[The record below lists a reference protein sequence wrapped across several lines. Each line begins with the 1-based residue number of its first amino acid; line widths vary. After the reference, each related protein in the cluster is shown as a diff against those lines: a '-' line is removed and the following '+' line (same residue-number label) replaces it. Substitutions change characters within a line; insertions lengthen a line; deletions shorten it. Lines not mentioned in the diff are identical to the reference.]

1 MSTITGLH
9 HVTVNSGDPQEN
21 LDFYVGVLGMRLV
34 KRTVNQ
40 DAPDTY
46 HFFYADGAGNPGTEL
61 TFFPWRGMPAG
72 RPGVGE
78 TSEVALAV
86 PPASLD
92 YWAARLAEHGVAG
105 VGRAVRFG
113 EPVLTFTDPHGLR
126 LALVETVDPREFASW
141 ADGPVAEARQ
151 IRGLHAVRLTE
162 PALGPTVR
170 FLTQGLGFELVA
182 EEQGWQ
188 RYAVAGGGS
197 GCVVEVRALP
207 GAARA
212 ISGTGSVHHVAFRVP
227 DDAAELLAQ
236 QQLRA
241 AGGQTTQV
249 IDRFWFRS
257 IYFREPGGA
266 LFEIATDGP
275 GFAVDEDP
283 AALGERLILPPF
295 LEPHR
300 AEIERELQAVTV
312 PRVAPA
318 LAAHAG
324 AQGAAP
330 SADPVAI

>member
-46 HFFYADGAGNPGTEL
+46 HLFYADGAGNPGTEL

-86 PPASLD
+86 PITSLD
-92 YWAARLAEHGVAG
+92 YWASRLAERGVKG
-105 VGRAVRFG
+105 IERAVRFG
-113 EPVLTFTDPHGLR
+113 EPVLTFKDPHGLR
-126 LALVETVDPREFASW
+126 LALVETADAREFTPW
-141 ADGPVAEARQ
+141 ADSPVPEERQ
-151 IRGLHAVRLTE
+151 VRGLHAVRLTVST
-162 PALGPTVR
+162 PAPTAR
-170 FLTQGLGFELVA
+170 FLTQALGFELVA
-182 EEQGWQ
+182 EEEGWQ
-188 RYAVAGGGS
+188 RYAVGGAGS
-197 GCVVEVRALP
+197 GRVIEVRSLP

-212 ISGTGSVHHVAFRVP
+212 FSGTGSVHHVAFRVP
-227 DDAAELLAQ
+227 DESAQGVAQ
-236 QQLRA
+236 QEIRD

-249 IDRFWFRS
+249 IDRFWFQS

-283 AALGERLILPPF
+283 ATLGEQLILPPF
-295 LEPHR
+295 LEQHR
-300 AEIERELQAVTV
+300 GQIARALQPVTS
-312 PRVAPA
+312 PRVERADHAA
-318 LAAHAG
+318 LTLATS
-324 AQGAAP
+324 P
-330 SADPVAI
+330 TADG